1 MAKREVWVGI
11 DVSKRRLDVAL
22 GVHGE
27 LLQVDNDPGGFTV
40 LSRSLVRWARN

>member
-1 MAKREVWVGI
+1 MANKEVWVGI

-27 LLQVDNDPGGFTV
+27 LLQVEQPISTASGSAGC
-40 LSRSLVRWARN
+40 SIAR